1 MGGQKRKPIKDTSP
15 TEIGFRADGRQ
26 GIVPC
31 SGTFISWA
39 GKISSLRRRDF
50 SNMTTQN
57 ELHCTIPVHLLIRV
71 AQEWLTTW
79 GPHKVA
85 LGCEIPVL
93 IFEKR
98 KPVQMR
104 GPYTHF

>member
-1 MGGQKRKPIKDTSP
+1 MGVRESCLAVVRLLVGQENLFFK
-15 TEIGFRADGRQ
+15 EE
-26 GIVPC
+26 
-31 SGTFISWA
+31 
-39 GKISSLRRRDF
+39 RDF

-98 KPVQMR
+98 KPVQNTWALQA
-104 GPYTHF
+104 YSDFTKLL